1 MKRTDSGDQFSRAH
15 AFTAK
20 WEGGFSEH
28 PADTGGLTAYGAS
41 LKFVEGI
48 AATREGREFL
58 RGIGIHPPVTCET
71 MREEVTPERARAMF
85 RREFWDRLGLD
96 EFSFG
101 VALTLYDAAVNCGCA
116 QSVRLAQRGYNA
128 CVGPNG
134 VRLAVDGKAG
144 PLTRA
149 ALSAHATPA
158 VLTAMLDARQR
169 FYEELAASKPSQ
181 AVFLNGW
188 TNRVNDLRACLRREG
203 LI

>member
-1 MKRTDSGDQFSRAH
+1 MTKTRDDFSRAH

-20 WEGGFSEH
+20 WEGGLSDH

-48 AATREGREFL
+48 AATQDGRDFL
-58 RGIGIHPPVTCET
+58 ERIDVRLPVTRQS
-71 MREEVTPERARAMF
+71 MRSVTPDQARAMF
-85 RREFWDRLGLD
+85 RREFWNSLRLD
-96 EFSFG
+96 DYPFG

-116 QSVRLAQRGYNA
+116 QSVKFAQRGYNA

-144 PLTRA
+144 PLTRK
-149 ALSAHATPA
+149 ALCAHATPA

-169 FYEELAASKPSQ
+169 FYEELAANKPSQ
-181 AVFLNGW
+181 AVFLDGW
-188 TNRVNDLRACLRREG
+188 TNRVDDLRACLRREG
-203 LI
+203 AI

>member
-1 MKRTDSGDQFSRAH
+1 MAETRDNFSRAH
-15 AFTAK
+15 AFTAR
-20 WEGGFSEH
+20 WEGGLSDH

-58 RGIGIHPPVTCET
+58 RGIGVHPPVTRET

-85 RREFWDRLGLD
+85 RREFWDSLRLD
-96 EFSFG
+96 DFAFP
-101 VALTLYDAAVNCGCA
+101 VALILYDAAVNCGCV
-116 QSVRLAQRGYNA
+116 QSVKLAQRGYNA

-144 PLTRA
+144 PLTRK
-149 ALSAHATPA
+149 ALCAHVTPA

-203 LI
+203 AI

>member
-1 MKRTDSGDQFSRAH
+1 MAETRDNFSRAH

-20 WEGGFSEH
+20 WEGGLSDH
-28 PADTGGLTAYGAS
+28 PADNGGLTAYGAS

-58 RGIGIHPPVTCET
+58 RGIGVHPPVTRET

-85 RREFWDRLGLD
+85 RREFWDSLRLD
-96 EFSFG
+96 DFAFP

-116 QSVRLAQRGYNA
+116 QSVKFAQRGYNA

-169 FYEELAASKPSQ
+169 FYEDLAASKPSQ

-188 TNRVNDLRACLRREG
+188 LNRVYDLRACLRREG
-203 LI
+203 AI

>member
-1 MKRTDSGDQFSRAH
+1 MTRTRDHFSRAH

-20 WEGGFSEH
+20 WEGGLSDH

-48 AATREGREFL
+48 AATQDGRDFL
-58 RGIGIHPPVTCET
+58 ERIGVRLPVTRQS
-71 MREEVTPERARAMF
+71 MRDVTPDQARAMF
-85 RREFWDRLGLD
+85 RQEFWNSLRLD
-96 EFSFG
+96 EFPFD
-101 VALTLYDAAVNCGCA
+101 VALPLYDAAVNCGCA
-116 QSVRLAQRGYNA
+116 QSVKFAQRGYNA

-144 PLTRA
+144 PLTRK
-149 ALSAHATPA
+149 ALCAHATPA

-169 FYEELAASKPSQ
+169 FYEELAANKPSQ
-181 AVFLNGW
+181 AVFLDGW

-203 LI
+203 AI

>member
-1 MKRTDSGDQFSRAH
+1 MTKTRDDFSRAH

-20 WEGGFSEH
+20 WEGGLSDH

-48 AATREGREFL
+48 AATQDGRDFL
-58 RGIGIHPPVTCET
+58 ERIDVRLPVTRQS
-71 MREEVTPERARAMF
+71 MRSVTPDQARAMF
-85 RREFWDRLGLD
+85 RREFWNSLRLD
-96 EFSFG
+96 DYPFG

-116 QSVRLAQRGYNA
+116 QSVKFAQRGYNA

-144 PLTRA
+144 PLTRK
-149 ALSAHATPA
+149 ALCAHATPA

-169 FYEELAASKPSQ
+169 FYEELAANKPSQ
-181 AVFLNGW
+181 AVFLDGW
-188 TNRVNDLRACLRREG
+188 TNRVDDLRACLRREG
-203 LI
+203 AL

>member
-1 MKRTDSGDQFSRAH
+1 MSQTREPFSRAH

-20 WEGGFSEH
+20 WEGGLSDH

-48 AATREGREFL
+48 AATQDGRDFL
-58 RGIGIHPPVTCET
+58 ERIGVRLPVTRQS
-71 MREEVTPERARAMF
+71 MRDVTPDQAGAMF
-85 RREFWDRLGLD
+85 KREFWNSLRLD
-96 EFSFG
+96 DYPFG
-101 VALTLYDAAVNCGCA
+101 VALALYDAAVNCGPT
-116 QSVRLAQRGYNA
+116 QSVKFAQRGYNA

-144 PLTRA
+144 SLTRK
-149 ALSAHATPA
+149 ALCAHATPA

-169 FYEELAASKPSQ
+169 FYEELAADKPSQ
-181 AVFLNGW
+181 AVFLDGW

-203 LI
+203 VI

>member
-1 MKRTDSGDQFSRAH
+1 MSQTHEPFSRAH

-20 WEGGFSEH
+20 WEGGLSDH

-48 AATREGREFL
+48 AATQDGRDFL
-58 RGIGIHPPVTCET
+58 ERIDVRLPVTRQS
-71 MREEVTPERARAMF
+71 MRSVTPDQARAMF
-85 RREFWDRLGLD
+85 RREFWNSLRLD
-96 EFSFG
+96 DYPFG

-116 QSVRLAQRGYNA
+116 QSVKFAQRGYNA

-144 PLTRA
+144 PLTRK
-149 ALSAHATPA
+149 ALCAHATPA

-169 FYEELAASKPSQ
+169 FYEELAANKPSQ
-181 AVFLNGW
+181 AVFLDGW

-203 LI
+203 AL

>member
-1 MKRTDSGDQFSRAH
+1 MSETHDNFSRAH
-15 AFTAK
+15 AFTAG
-20 WEGGFSEH
+20 WEGGLSDH

-58 RGIGIHPPVTCET
+58 RGIGVHPPVSRET

-85 RREFWDRLGLD
+85 RREFWDRLRLD
-96 EFSFG
+96 DYPFG

-116 QSVRLAQRGYNA
+116 QSVKFAQRGYNA
-128 CVGPNG
+128 CVGPTG
-134 VRLAVDGKAG
+134 VRLAVDGKVG
-144 PLTRA
+144 PQTRA

-158 VLTAMLDARQR
+158 VLTAMLDARRR

-181 AVFLNGW
+181 AVFLSGW
-188 TNRVNDLRACLRREG
+188 TNRVDDLRACLRREG